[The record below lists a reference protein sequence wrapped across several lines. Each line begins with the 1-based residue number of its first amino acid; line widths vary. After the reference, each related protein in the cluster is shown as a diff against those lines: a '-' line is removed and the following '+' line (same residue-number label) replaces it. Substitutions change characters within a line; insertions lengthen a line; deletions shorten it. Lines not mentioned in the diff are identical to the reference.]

1 MVHSPEVLP
10 VGLAAESSPVSEND
24 QLLVLTLMSE
34 PGLIALRSVRRCA
47 IVGEVR
53 RAIGSTH
60 THAGEVIDYDAN
72 LLGFGLGAV

>member
-1 MVHSPEVLP
+1 MVHRPEVLP
-10 VGLAAESSPVSEND
+10 VGLASESRPVTEDD
-24 QLLVLTLMSE
+24 QLLVLALVGE

-53 RAIGSTH
+53 RAIGGAH

-72 LLGFGLGAV
+72 LLGFGLSAV